1 VDRSEFFT
9 ILLESKNMTVCSRE
23 IPFSGEFQ
31 LSLEQLSAEHPP
43 PPPSNRIPQ
52 EGSHFV
58 ALPAGATSPLLLRS
72 RTTTTTEQIA
82 LRVILLHLLIQAK
95 NAPAILKKFEFKMN
109 FKLKIKTSNRIV
121 GNLDLSNEPICNL
134 PQSCETILLKTM

>member
-31 LSLEQLSAEHPP
+31 LPPEQLSAEHP

-72 RTTTTTEQIA
+72 RTTTTMEQIA
-82 LRVILLHLLIQAK
+82 LRVILLLHLLIQG
-95 NAPAILKKFEFKMN
+95 KKCTRHFE
-109 FKLKIKTSNRIV
+109 KIRV
-121 GNLDLSNEPICNL
+121 QNEF
-134 PQSCETILLKTM
+134 